1 MDAVSVV
8 SCAVGRCVDA
18 CCLLLEPLLR
28 ILSWLL
34 RFLSNTG
41 CSLHSLLLA
50 LSGSTLVEYWNLAL
64 FSFLTVTEFVSS
76 AAHGALHTL
85 ESWLQALG
93 GVFESFKMVG
103 HLSCHVAWR
112 AKELLH
118 RGLVSGN
125 SILRQTCEGLCIAL
139 SLVLY
144 FVNTVVN
151 IVLIG
156 MQNCF
161 SALAGAWEAVAG
173 PLHKAVELALTLLT
187 FLYSCLVGASVLL
200 WTPCQLLLDFLGAL
214 ARVFVTVFVVDGQG
228 LFVTAL
234 IVSLALLYLNP
245 GLPLLVGRLSLRL
258 LDSLPGARGAQAA
271 VQRLQALLLEPA
283 PDDQEVHAGRP
294 QDADGTRLPNTDL
307 RAAGSPFDPPFLPN
321 EASRPDSPQLHAHPE
336 GEPPSGSGDRDGG
349 PSAAGT
355 DAQLSPAAAEG
366 GEDDGGPPAD
376 SKLLSLLKEQEERKK
391 CVICQDSA
399 KTVLLLPCRHL
410 CLCRHCADILTQRR
424 PVQQRCCPLCRQH
437 ITQNMDVFL

>member
-8 SCAVGRCVDA
+8 SCAVWRCVDA

-28 ILSWLL
+28 MLSWLL
-34 RFLSNTG
+34 HFLSHTG

-50 LSGSTLVEYWNLAL
+50 LNGSSLVEYWNLAL
-64 FSFLTVTEFVSS
+64 FCFLTATEFVSG
-76 AAHGALHTL
+76 AAHGALRTL

-125 SILRQTCEGLCIAL
+125 SVLRQTCEGLCIAL

-245 GLPLLVGRLSLRL
+245 ELPLLVGRLSLRL
-258 LDSLPGARGAQAA
+258 LDALPGARAA
-271 VQRLQALLLEPA
+271 ARRPRAPLPERAPA
-283 PDDQEVHAGRP
+283 DRDVRAGRP
-294 QDADGTRLPNTDL
+294 RDADGTGPPNTDL
-307 RAAGSPFDPPFLPN
+307 RAAGSAVDPPLLPN
-321 EASRPDSPQLHAHPE
+321 EASRPDSPQLRAHPE
-336 GEPPSGSGDRDGG
+336 GEPPSGGGDGDGG

-355 DAQLSPAAAEG
+355 DARPSPAAAEG

-376 SKLLSLLKEQEERKK
+376 SELLSLLKEQEERKK

-410 CLCRHCADILTQRR
+410 CLCRLCADILTQRR